1 MSYNMYDEGQ
11 RKCVS
16 DIRTHCKKA
25 NILKNGGSQLCKNDL
40 KNAGVWQNS
49 CKHEQDAY
57 GHFGMLVKEAETKM
71 VDAPKIGM
79 MDHFNR
85 FKDKSSG
92 MMDSIKDKS
101 SGMMDS
107 IKDKSSG
114 MMSSFKP
121 NEMLNNFKNKSYYS
135 NNNPPAA
142 APPLQGGKSKRK
154 QSKRKQS
161 KRKQTKR
168 KQTKRKQ
175 TKRKR

>member
-57 GHFGMLVKEAETKM
+57 GRFGMLVKEAETKM

-85 FKDKSSG
+85 F
-92 MMDSIKDKS
+92 KDKS

-142 APPLQGGKSKRK
+142 APLQGGKSKRK